1 MRDYD
6 RIYERVVHR
15 GDEILEQR
23 RIKAVK
29 IKRTSYAV
37 SGMCAAVIA
46 GVGIW
51 KMTDIKNLPDN
62 NFSEITDIVEP
73 VVTTASETAVTTS
86 SATSE
91 KAVTSS
97 KISSTATTAKTSA
110 STTVSENT
118 TTSALSEVQT
128 ETAFVSEIKT
138 SETVP
143 TIQTQTVSENV
154 KTQTESHTD
163 ATSSVTTKTEIN
175 TEAYATSN
183 TIGTVN
189 VTESL
194 TTQFTT
200 KSDDVPITTRRCSVE
215 IVQTEYTHIFKHIIP
230 PVNESY
236 DPDRKQHSY
245 EYNYTEINAADVI
258 APIDSV
264 YLTSRIFNGT
274 EYEEM
279 SVTARLYKVNGYSED
294 VLAAVRFDG
303 DDKYYCYINTLFKPE
318 SMKEFLSAYNITI
331 NDIGDSCRYKNS
343 SRPIEKAKLWEY
355 LTAETEILNVTEY
368 CENNKIEPWKRLVF
382 TFDTKNGIPLSG
394 TLSIDPKGYIW
405 TIINNNQQCFRIDCE
420 TAMDMIFDFTE

>member
-73 VVTTASETAVTTS
+73 VVTTAPETAVITS
-86 SATSE
+86 STTAA
-91 KAVTSS
+91 KAVTSA
-97 KISSTATTAKTSA
+97 KNSSTATTAKTSA
-110 STTVSENT
+110 STTVSENI

-128 ETAFVSEIKT
+128 ETASESEIKT
-138 SETVP
+138 SETV
-143 TIQTQTVSENV
+143 TNIQTQTVSDNV
-154 KTQTESHTD
+154 KAQTESHTD
-163 ATSSVTTKTEIN
+163 TTSSVTTTTKDESNIETHSN
-175 TEAYATSN
+175 SN
-183 TIGTVN
+183 TT
-189 VTESL
+189 SL
-194 TTQFTT
+194 ITQLKTT
-200 KSDDVPITTRRCSVE
+200 SADVAIITNQCSVE
-215 IVQTEYTHIFKHIIP
+215 IVQTEYTHIFRNIIP

-236 DPDRKQHSY
+236 EPDRKQHSY

-258 APIDSV
+258 SPIDSV

-274 EYEEM
+274 AYEEM
-279 SVTARLYKVNGYSED
+279 SVIARLYKVNGYSED

-331 NDIGDSCRYKNS
+331 NDIGDSCRYNNS

-355 LTAETEILNVTEY
+355 ITAETEMLNVTEY

-382 TFDTKNGIPLSG
+382 TFDTKNEIPLSG

-405 TIINNNQQCFRIDCE
+405 TNINNNQQCFRIGVE